1 MDASH
6 GRASQLAKSTLS
18 LVEGLKQGPQDCKS
32 VHQEGRAAGVGLW
45 TMNITGIQMKERETI
60 YSV

>member
-6 GRASQLAKSTLS
+6 GRASQLAELVLS
-18 LVEGLKQGPQDCKS
+18 FVEGLKQGSPDYKS
-32 VHQEGRAAGVGLW
+32 VHQEGRAAGVGRW
-45 TMNITGIQMKERETI
+45 KAIITGTQMKERETI